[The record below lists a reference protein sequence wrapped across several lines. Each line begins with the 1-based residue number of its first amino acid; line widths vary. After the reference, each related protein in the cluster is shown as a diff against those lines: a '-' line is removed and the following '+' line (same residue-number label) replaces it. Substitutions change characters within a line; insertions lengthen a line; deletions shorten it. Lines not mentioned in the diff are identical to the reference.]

1 MIKIFPSTAT
11 VFNTLGYGV
20 LKDNKTAPLIT
31 EELNGPYILELE
43 YALNGYLSEY
53 LIEGNIIY
61 CKNQPFRIS
70 TIEKN
75 IDKIKVL
82 AKHIFFDLSF
92 NFLEDVAPT
101 ELNAQQALAWI
112 LDRTVENNN
121 FNVNGDCFK
130 ISSSRYVK
138 KNPIDA
144 IYNDDNC
151 ILKKYGGEL
160 EFNNYNVYVHNKR
173 GTDKGYEIRY
183 EKNLIGIVVNLDFST
198 VATRIMPQ
206 GKDGLLIDSKYVDSP
221 IIGNYFT
228 PIYKKM
234 EFPNIGVDENTTEAE
249 AKQQLIDECNA
260 LYSAGIDKPQ
270 ASIKIDFI
278 ELSKC
283 DEYKSYSNL
292 ESCEL
297 GDTVSVIIPFF
308 NLNLNS
314 RVVKTIYNYDLGRY
328 TYLELGTI
336 TPNIASNQSKNN
348 IEIANNLESNLS
360 IAREEAKSLINH
372 PFNGNFL
379 IDYTTGTVYFMD
391 TNDPATATNVW
402 KWSLGGLGFSSTGIN
417 GNYIIAIL
425 QNGHINADFITTG
438 VLDVSLITGQSI
450 NLMSNQLTINSPNF
464 SVDSNGNINSKSGI
478 IAGYHITENELYAEM
493 FAKYNYTQADQT
505 RVIAIRR
512 GEITPTQEDYDK
524 YDFNNDGEID
534 LLDLLRL
541 TKLINY
547 GITTTNPLKIVMS
560 TGNELLDNAFKLV
573 DGQGNEF
580 VRIDMQGF
588 AVKDNYLRSPYIA
601 GDTFLI
607 GDDVDETYAYVAS
620 GHITSSSTALTVS
633 IPISGG
639 IDADNVSVVNVIAK
653 ARGINGYLDNNSNFR
668 DFTSWCSANI
678 VGDSINLRIKK
689 TSGSFSNVSNNTPIV
704 LIGFFEFLFS

>member
-1 MIKIFPSTAT
+1 
-11 VFNTLGYGV
+11 
-20 LKDNKTAPLIT
+20 
-31 EELNGPYILELE
+31 
-43 YALNGYLSEY
+43 
-53 LIEGNIIY
+53 
-61 CKNQPFRIS
+61 
-70 TIEKN
+70 
-75 IDKIKVL
+75 
-82 AKHIFFDLSF
+82 
-92 NFLEDVAPT
+92 
-101 ELNAQQALAWI
+101 
-112 LDRTVENNN
+112 
-121 FNVNGDCFK
+121 
-130 ISSSRYVK
+130 
-138 KNPIDA
+138 
-144 IYNDDNC
+144 
-151 ILKKYGGEL
+151 
-160 EFNNYNVYVHNKR
+160 
-173 GTDKGYEIRY
+173 
-183 EKNLIGIVVNLDFST
+183 
-198 VATRIMPQ
+198 
-206 GKDGLLIDSKYVDSP
+206 
-221 IIGNYFT
+221 
-228 PIYKKM
+228 
-234 EFPNIGVDENTTEAE
+234 
-249 AKQQLIDECNA
+249 
-260 LYSAGIDKPQ
+260 
-270 ASIKIDFI
+270 
-278 ELSKC
+278 
-283 DEYKSYSNL
+283 
-292 ESCEL
+292 
-297 GDTVSVIIPFF
+297 
-308 NLNLNS
+308 
-314 RVVKTIYNYDLGRY
+314 
-328 TYLELGTI
+328 
-336 TPNIASNQSKNN
+336 
-348 IEIANNLESNLS
+348 
-360 IAREEAKSLINH
+360 
-372 PFNGNFL
+372 
-379 IDYTTGTVYFMD
+379 
-391 TNDPATATNVW
+391 
-402 KWSLGGLGFSSTGIN
+402 
-417 GNYIIAIL
+417 
-425 QNGHINADFITTG
+425 
-438 VLDVSLITGQSI
+438 
-450 NLMSNQLTINSPNF
+450 MSNQLTINSPNF